1 MMHVISHGGLGQR
14 EGYTM
19 GKSLKTITSLAFLG
33 LLLAVNEGIAA
44 GQTGTPEE
52 AKAMLESAVA
62 ALKADEASALVAF
75 TAGTGGFKDRDLYVF
90 CGDALN
96 GMTTAHGADPARIG
110 QSMRDLKDEAGK
122 PIGEEFYAVATE
134 GELSVVEYVWPRP
147 GETEPLPKT
156 AYITKVGNQI
166 CGVGYYD

>member
-1 MMHVISHGGLGQR
+1 MVSATVAR
-14 EGYTM
+14 EEHTM
-19 GKSLKTITSLAFLG
+19 SKSLKTITSLAFLA
-33 LLLAVNEGIAA
+33 LLLAADEGIAA
-44 GQTGTPEE
+44 GQTGTSEE

-110 QSMRDLKDEAGK
+110 QSMRDLKDKAGK
-122 PIGEEFYAVATE
+122 PVGEEFYAVATE
-134 GELSVVEYVWPRP
+134 GELGVVEYVWPRP
-147 GETEPLPKT
+147 GETEPSPKT
-156 AYITKVGNQI
+156 AYVTKVGNQI
-166 CGVGYYD
+166 CGVGYYE

>member
-1 MMHVISHGGLGQR
+1 MVRLILCELSFHVILSRTLGR
-14 EGYTM
+14 ATPTHTRSALP
-19 GKSLKTITSLAFLG
+19 SL
-33 LLLAVNEGIAA
+33 
-44 GQTGTPEE
+44 
-52 AKAMLESAVA
+52 

>member
-1 MMHVISHGGLGQR
+1 
-14 EGYTM
+14 M
-19 GKSLKTITSLAFLG
+19 GKSLKTITSLVFLA

-44 GQTGTPEE
+44 GQNGTPEE
-52 AKAMLESAVA
+52 AKAMLERAIA

-96 GMTTAHGADPARIG
+96 GMTTAHGGDPARIG

-134 GELSVVEYVWPRP
+134 GEVSVVEYVWPRP

-156 AYITKVGNQI
+156 AYLTKVGNQI